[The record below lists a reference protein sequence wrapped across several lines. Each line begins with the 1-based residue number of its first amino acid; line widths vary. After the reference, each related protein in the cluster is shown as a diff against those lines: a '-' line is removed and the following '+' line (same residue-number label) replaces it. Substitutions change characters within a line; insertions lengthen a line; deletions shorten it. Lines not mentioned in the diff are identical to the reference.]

1 MCNQDWCPLTVCPS
15 VGINMSSTPAS
26 SSPGIT
32 GFIEIFEGRLAKM
45 KLHLKEEL
53 AKAKSQRDK
62 KAIRRIVADARKLNR
77 TLKEMRNANTKLCP
91 HCGERL

>member
-1 MCNQDWCPLTVCPS
+1 
-15 VGINMSSTPAS
+15 MSATPAG

-32 GFIEIFEGRLAKM
+32 GFIEIFEGRLTKM

-53 AKAKSQRDK
+53 SKTKGDRNRKLIKSQL
-62 KAIRRIVADARKLNR
+62 ADAKKLNR

-91 HCGERL
+91 HCGEKL

>member
-1 MCNQDWCPLTVCPS
+1 MN
-15 VGINMSSTPAS
+15 GTPAS

-32 GFIEIFEGRLAKM
+32 GFIEIFDGRLNKM

-53 AKAKSQRDK
+53 SKAKGERDR
-62 KAIRRIVADARKLNR
+62 KAIRRIIADARKLNK

-91 HCGERL
+91 HCGEKL

>member
-1 MCNQDWCPLTVCPS
+1 MSGTPPS
-15 VGINMSSTPAS
+15 QG
-26 SSPGIT
+26 PGIT

-53 AKAKSQRDK
+53 NKAKSDRDRK
-62 KAIRRIVADARKLNR
+62 NLRRLTSDARKLNK

-91 HCGERL
+91 HCGEKL

>member
-1 MCNQDWCPLTVCPS
+1 MNGTQ
-15 VGINMSSTPAS
+15 AS

-32 GFIEIFEGRLAKM
+32 GFIEIFDGRLNKM

-53 AKAKSQRDK
+53 SKAKGERDR
-62 KAIRRIVADARKLNR
+62 KAIRRIIADARKLNK

-91 HCGERL
+91 HCGEKL